1 MMPGYPRY
9 ERQSLFERIQN
20 WGNIEVA
27 LIAHLVRGPLFW
39 LGLAQIG
46 NAEPIAF
53 RLTALGA
60 VLLGVPW
67 APLPDL
73 PERPLIVQSDFTVTV
88 PARPTCTTIIRSRL
102 ADWLSQD
109 QATLYR
115 VTDRWIWRG
124 LQEGIEMSAI
134 LTFLRRA
141 SAGQLP
147 QNVARSLQDS
157 GARYG
162 QIKLSSVVLLTV
174 RDEQAM
180 RELRAL
186 PQVQP
191 YIKEVIS
198 PLAVTV
204 DASRKE
210 ELVETLRK
218 LGYWPDLKDL

>member
-1 MMPGYPRY
+1 M
-9 ERQSLFERIQN
+9 
-20 WGNIEVA
+20 
-27 LIAHLVRGPLFW
+27 RGPLCW
-39 LGLAQIG
+39 LGLAQVG
-46 NAEPIAF
+46 NAEPITF

-88 PARPTCTTIIRSRL
+88 PREANLYDHYQISRL

-109 QATLYR
+109 QVTVYR
-115 VTDRWIWRG
+115 VTDRSIWRG

-134 LTFLRRA
+134 LTFFCAAPAPGKRHRNVDAQFAGLGRRVF
-141 SAGQLP
+141 GL
-147 QNVARSLQDS
+147 
-157 GARYG
+157 
-162 QIKLSSVVLLTV
+162 IKLSGVVLLTV

-198 PLAVTV
+198 PLAV
-204 DASRKE
+204 DRGREPQGRAGGKC
-210 ELVETLRK
+210 
-218 LGYWPDLKDL
+218 

>member
-1 MMPGYPRY
+1 
-9 ERQSLFERIQN
+9 
-20 WGNIEVA
+20 
-27 LIAHLVRGPLFW
+27 
-39 LGLAQIG
+39 
-46 NAEPIAF
+46 
-53 RLTALGA
+53 LTALGA

-73 PERPLIVQSDFTVTV
+73 PERPLVVQSDFTVIV
-88 PARPTCTTIIRSRL
+88 PREANLYDHYQLSRL

-109 QATLYR
+109 QVTVYR
-115 VTDRWIWRG
+115 LTDRAVWRG
-124 LQEGIEMSAI
+124 LQDGIEMSAI
-134 LTFLRRA
+134 LAFLRRA
-141 SAGQLP
+141 SAGQVP
-147 QNVARSLQDS
+147 QNVARNLQDW
-157 GARYG
+157 GARFG
-162 QIKLSSVVLLTV
+162 QVKLSSVVLLTA

-210 ELVETLRK
+210 ELTEILRK